1 MRAIW
6 ELFVLSLQL
15 FGKSKT
21 ILKFKIYSNK
31 KGKSNNSHRLH
42 HQLISLTSNPISHRS
57 QLEPSTLPRWVFQGL
72 TTQPPASTVLWAPTM
87 RSSASLPPP
96 FNTQDPTRLFGPR
109 WGGPSS
115 RFLPDPD
122 CFLLWILT
130 LLPSFPPTVFA
141 FCLVVWLNPSL
152 PHQTRQH
159 SVAGL
164 PGPSL
169 CPCVTYHVPLTL
181 QTTLLLLRE
190 SLQVLF
196 EKLW

>member
-21 ILKFKIYSNK
+21 ILKLKIYSNK
-31 KGKSNNSHRLH
+31 KGKSNDSHRLH
-42 HQLISLTSNPISHRS
+42 HQLISLTSNPVSHHS
-57 QLEPSTLPRWVFQGL
+57 QWEPSTLPRWVFQGL

-115 RFLPDPD
+115 QFLPWPR
-122 CFLLWILT
+122 
-130 LLPSFPPTVFA
+130 LLPPLNSYTASFF
-141 FCLVVWLNPSL
+141 
-152 PHQTRQH
+152 
-159 SVAGL
+159 
-164 PGPSL
+164 PSL
-169 CPCVTYHVPLTL
+169 CICILRGSVVESISPPPNETALSGR
-181 QTTLLLLRE
+181 TTWPFSV
-190 SLQVLF
+190 SLCYLSCSSNPPDHSPPPKRVF
-196 EKLW
+196 ASAF